1 MNRSIAILGSNGQLG
16 KTFQELSSLYKKKYS
31 MFFFDK
37 TQLNIQDKN
46 LLEYF
51 IDKYKFDYIINCA
64 AYTDVNLAEVKQKE
78 AYMLNYNSVENI
90 ADLAKKYNL
99 TFIHISTDYVFD
111 GKSCTPYKE
120 DDKTKPLNVYGESKL
135 RGEQAVIDVKPKNT
149 IIIRTSWLYSNYK
162 GNFVYTIRSLGKK
175 KEEINVIYDQIGTP
189 TYARDLAE
197 VILNILPYIQND
209 KPEIYHYS
217 NEGIASWYDFAKEI
231 MKLSQLDC
239 NIKPIESK
247 DFLAL
252 APRPSYTV
260 LNKQKIKEKFHI
272 EIPYWRDSLEKCI
285 SMLQKDDIL

>member
-37 TQLNIQDKN
+37 TQINIQDKN

-90 ADLAKKYNL
+90 ADLTKKYNL

-120 DDKTKPLNVYGESKL
+120 NDKTKPLNVYGKSKL
-135 RGEQAVIDVKPKNT
+135 RGEQVIVDINPKNT
-149 IIIRTSWLYSNYK
+149 IVIRTSWLYSNYK
-162 GNFVYTIRSLGKK
+162 GNFVHTVRNLGKK
-175 KEEINVIYDQIGTP
+175 KGEINVVYDQIGTP

-231 MKLSQLDC
+231 MKLSQLGC

-252 APRPSYTV
+252 APRPSYSV

>member
-1 MNRSIAILGSNGQLG
+1 
-16 KTFQELSSLYKKKYS
+16 
-31 MFFFDK
+31 
-37 TQLNIQDKN
+37 DKN

-90 ADLAKKYNL
+90 ADLTKKYNL

-120 DDKTKPLNVYGESKL
+120 NDKTKPLNVYGKSKL
-135 RGEQAVIDVKPKNT
+135 RGEQVIVDINPKNT
-149 IIIRTSWLYSNYK
+149 IVIRTSWLYSNYK
-162 GNFVYTIRSLGKK
+162 GNFVHTVRNLGKK
-175 KEEINVIYDQIGTP
+175 KGEINVVYDQIGTP

-231 MKLSQLDC
+231 MKLSQLGC

-252 APRPSYTV
+252 APRPSYSV

>member
-16 KTFQELSSLYKKKYS
+16 KTFQELSGLYKKKYS

-51 IDKYKFDYIINCA
+51 IDKYKFNYVINCA
-64 AYTDVNLAEVKQKE
+64 AYTDVNLAEVEQEK

-120 DDKTKPLNVYGESKL
+120 NDAVNPLNVYGKSKL

-175 KEEINVIYDQIGTP
+175 KEEINVIYDQIGAP

-252 APRPSYTV
+252 APRPSYSV

-285 SMLQKDDIL
+285 GMLQKDGIL

>member
-1 MNRSIAILGSNGQLG
+1 MNKNIAVLGSNGQLG
-16 KTFQELSSLYKKKYS
+16 KTFRELSRLFEKKYN
-31 MFFFDK
+31 MYFFDK
-37 TQLNIQDKN
+37 TQINIQDKN

-64 AYTDVNLAEVKQKE
+64 AYTDVNLAEVEQEK

-99 TFIHISTDYVFD
+99 TLIHISTDYVFD

-120 DDKTKPLNVYGESKL
+120 NDKAKPLNVYGKSKL
-135 RGEQAVIDVKPKNT
+135 RGEQVIVDISPKNT

-162 GNFVYTIRSLGKK
+162 RNFVHTIRNLGKK
-175 KEEINVIYDQIGTP
+175 KEEINVVYNQIGTP

-252 APRPSYTV
+252 ALRPSYSV

-272 EIPYWRDSLEKCI
+272 KIPHWKDSLEKCI
-285 SMLQKDDIL
+285 SILQKDDIL

>member
-1 MNRSIAILGSNGQLG
+1 MNKSIAILGSNGQLG
-16 KTFQELSSLYKKKYS
+16 KTFQELSRLFEKKYNVY
-31 MFFFDK
+31 FFDK
-37 TQLNIQDKN
+37 IQLNIQDKN

-51 IDKYKFDYIINCA
+51 FDKYKFNYVINCA
-64 AYTDVNLAEVKQKE
+64 AYTDVNLAEVEQEK

-90 ADLAKKYNL
+90 ADLVKKYNL

-120 DDKTKPLNVYGESKL
+120 NDAVNPLNVYGKSKL
-135 RGEQAVIDVKPKNT
+135 RGEQAIIDVQPNNT

-162 GNFVYTIRSLGKK
+162 GNFVHAIRNLGKK
-175 KEEINVIYDQIGTP
+175 KREINVVYDQIGTP

-247 DFLAL
+247 DFLVL
-252 APRPSYTV
+252 APRPSYSV

-285 SMLQKDDIL
+285 SIL

>member
-1 MNRSIAILGSNGQLG
+1 MSRSIAILGSNGQLG

-37 TQLNIQDKN
+37 TQINIQDKN

-64 AYTDVNLAEVKQKE
+64 AYTDVNLAEIKQKE

-111 GKSCTPYKE
+111 GKSRIPYKE
-120 DDKTKPLNVYGESKL
+120 NDKAKPLNVYGKSKL
-135 RGEQAVIDVKPKNT
+135 KGEQVIVDISPKNT
-149 IIIRTSWLYSNYK
+149 IVIRTSWLYSNYK
-162 GNFVYTIRSLGKK
+162 RNFVHTIRNLGKK
-175 KEEINVIYDQIGTP
+175 KGKIDVVYDQIGTP

-252 APRPSYTV
+252 APRPSYSV

-272 EIPYWRDSLEKCI
+272 EIPHWKDSLEKCI
-285 SMLQKDDIL
+285 SILQKDDIL

>member
-1 MNRSIAILGSNGQLG
+1 MNKNIAILGSNGQLG
-16 KTFQELSSLYKKKYS
+16 KTFQELSSLYKKKCS

-64 AYTDVNLAEVKQKE
+64 AYTDVNLAEVKYKE
-78 AYMLNYNSVENI
+78 AYMFNYNSVENM

-120 DDKTKPLNVYGESKL
+120 DDKTKPLNVYGKSKL
-135 RGEQAVIDVKPKNT
+135 RGEQAIIDIKPKNT

-162 GNFVYTIRSLGKK
+162 GNFVHTIRSLGKK

-252 APRPSYTV
+252 APRPSYSV

>member
-1 MNRSIAILGSNGQLG
+1 MSRSIAILGSNGQLG
-16 KTFQELSSLYKKKYS
+16 KTFQELFSLYKKKYS

-37 TQLNIQDKN
+37 TQINIQDKN

-111 GKSCTPYKE
+111 GKSCIPYKE
-120 DDKTKPLNVYGESKL
+120 DDKTEPLNIYGKSKL
-135 RGEQAVIDVKPKNT
+135 RGEQVIVDISPKNT
-149 IIIRTSWLYSNYK
+149 IVIRTSWLYSNYK
-162 GNFVYTIRSLGKK
+162 RNFVHTIRNLGKK
-175 KEEINVIYDQIGTP
+175 KEEINVVYDQIGTP

-252 APRPSYTV
+252 ALRPSYSV

-272 EIPYWRDSLEKCI
+272 EIPHWKDSLEKCI
-285 SMLQKDDIL
+285 SILQKDDIL

>member
-1 MNRSIAILGSNGQLG
+1 
-16 KTFQELSSLYKKKYS
+16 
-31 MFFFDK
+31 
-37 TQLNIQDKN
+37 
-46 LLEYF
+46 
-51 IDKYKFDYIINCA
+51 
-64 AYTDVNLAEVKQKE
+64 
-78 AYMLNYNSVENI
+78 MLNYNSVENI

-111 GKSCTPYKE
+111 GKSCIPYKE
-120 DDKTKPLNVYGESKL
+120 DDKTEPLNIYGKSKL
-135 RGEQAVIDVKPKNT
+135 RGEQVIVDISPKNT
-149 IIIRTSWLYSNYK
+149 IVIRTSWLYSNYK
-162 GNFVYTIRSLGKK
+162 RNFVHTIRNLGKK
-175 KEEINVIYDQIGTP
+175 KEEINVVYDQIGTP

-252 APRPSYTV
+252 ALRPSYSV

-272 EIPYWRDSLEKCI
+272 EIPHWKDSLEKCI
-285 SMLQKDDIL
+285 SILQKDDIL

>member
-1 MNRSIAILGSNGQLG
+1 MNKNIAVLGSNGQLG
-16 KTFQELSSLYKKKYS
+16 KTFRELSRLFEKKYN
-31 MFFFDK
+31 MYFFDK
-37 TQLNIQDKN
+37 TQINIQDKN

-64 AYTDVNLAEVKQKE
+64 AYTDVNLAEVEQEK

-99 TFIHISTDYVFD
+99 TLIHISTDYVFD

-120 DDKTKPLNVYGESKL
+120 NDKAKPLNVYGKSKL
-135 RGEQAVIDVKPKNT
+135 RGEQVIVDISPKNT
-149 IIIRTSWLYSNYK
+149 IVIRTSWLYSNYK
-162 GNFVYTIRSLGKK
+162 RNFVHTIRNLGKK
-175 KEEINVIYDQIGTP
+175 KEEINVVYNQIGTP

-252 APRPSYTV
+252 APRPSYSV

-272 EIPYWRDSLEKCI
+272 KIPHWKDSLEKCI
-285 SMLQKDDIL
+285 SILQKDDIL

>member
-1 MNRSIAILGSNGQLG
+1 MNKSIAILGSNGQLG
-16 KTFQELSSLYKKKYS
+16 KTFQELSRLFEKKYNVY
-31 MFFFDK
+31 FFDK
-37 TQLNIQDKN
+37 IQLNIQDKN

-51 IDKYKFDYIINCA
+51 FDKYKFNYVINCA
-64 AYTDVNLAEVKQKE
+64 AYTDVNLAEVEQEK

-90 ADLAKKYNL
+90 ADLVKKYNL

-120 DDKTKPLNVYGESKL
+120 NDAVNPLNVYGKSKL
-135 RGEQAVIDVKPKNT
+135 RGEQAIIDVKPNNT

-162 GNFVYTIRSLGKK
+162 GNFVHAIRNLGKK
-175 KEEINVIYDQIGTP
+175 KGEINVVYDQIGTP

-247 DFLAL
+247 DFLVL
-252 APRPSYTV
+252 APRPSYSV

-285 SMLQKDDIL
+285 SIL

>member
-51 IDKYKFDYIINCA
+51 IDKYKFDYIVNCA

-78 AYMLNYNSVENI
+78 AYMFNYNSVENI

-111 GKSCTPYKE
+111 GKSYTPYKE
-120 DDKTKPLNVYGESKL
+120 DDKTKPLNIYGESKL
-135 RGEQAVIDVKPKNT
+135 RGEQAIIDVKPKNT

-285 SMLQKDDIL
+285 SILQKDDIL